1 MEKKF
6 NELLKNSIKTRRLYI
21 GDNMVLDPN
30 FDIKN
35 YLTDV
40 QKQVE
45 LEKIN
50 LNKNIFLP
58 IIKRQNIEQKSRI
71 YNTIDYKDSDS
82 VQNTR
87 NLKSISNVKKPLL
100 SLNNLLTLSRANNFH
115 SYNSETN
122 IKKPNN
128 PNRNI
133 TKNLVEVNRSIESAK
148 KELDKI
154 IKRNTE
160 GSKSLK
166 YLFNKKSNDV
176 FVINEPKINISKAI
190 KEIKKREQS
199 ALKVKNEENNKF
211 HQKSKTKSNY
221 DDIYVNFNIKNES
234 DNGIKENII
243 AFDRKNENAVFEPV
257 KIINDYNFLK
267 ELQVSVNERHLNK
280 FISQN
285 KQLSID
291 NLLLKIMNLETNKLH
306 LIENKH
312 LNKIKDEQ
320 KTIENNEQNFD
331 ECRTSQKKAC
341 RQIDTLYKNLQRKN
355 LELINEEI
363 KRKSDIKVILDENR
377 RYLVKIEHLRKYA
390 KFVTKVLGEDYFNI
404 FNEKI
409 LPQQKYDE
417 IIDYELLTKNVIKK
431 YNHLI
436 YDISDIEDEITTKKD
451 KFLSKEDKFWLKFKE
466 LEDFILT
473 ELSLNED
480 LKEEIKSIKKENDFN
495 LKDLRQKYEMLQK
508 EHNEL
513 NGKYE
518 IESFNYNEIEKRYN
532 HQKDYFDYLLKN
544 FYIYVKNNIVINNK
558 INADNKID
566 DDKLVAKDCVK
577 EIYSIVSELEK
588 HIDKFIMDLKEWEKK
603 DPKIFDEIIN
613 KRKKNIRQLKQINI
627 LKQEIKKKNLKFNIE
642 NDMRKLLQHSRKT
655 EAPYQKP
662 KKIVVVP
669 IDVKQDKEQENE
681 NLIIYED
688 E

>member
-6 NELLKNSIKTRRLYI
+6 NEILKNSIKKRRLYL

-50 LNKNIFLP
+50 LNKKIFLP
-58 IIKRQNIEQKSRI
+58 KIKNQNIEQKSI
-71 YNTIDYKDSDS
+71 NYNTIDYKDSNS
-82 VQNTR
+82 VNKTR
-87 NLKSISNVKKPLL
+87 NIKSISTVKKPLI
-100 SLNNLLTLSRANNFH
+100 SLNNLLTLSKANNFH

-133 TKNLVEVNRSIESAK
+133 QKNLLEVNKSIESAK

-154 IKRNTE
+154 IKKNTE
-160 GSKSLK
+160 GSKSSK
-166 YLFNKKSNDV
+166 YMFNKKNNNDI
-176 FVINEPKINISKAI
+176 FIINEPKINISKAI

-199 ALKVKNEENNKF
+199 AYKVKNEENNKI

-221 DDIYVNFNIKNES
+221 DSIYANIKDNDS
-234 DNGIKENII
+234 DNDIKESII

-257 KIINDYNFLK
+257 RIINEYNFLK
-267 ELQVSVNERHLNK
+267 DLQVSPNERHLNK
-280 FISQN
+280 FVSEN

-291 NLLLKIMNLETNKLH
+291 NLLLKIMNMETNKLH
-306 LIENKH
+306 LIENNH

-320 KTIENNEQNFD
+320 KTIEKNEQNFD
-331 ECRTSQKKAC
+331 ECQTSQKKAC
-341 RQIDTLYKNLQRKN
+341 RHIDSLYKNLQRKN
-355 LELINEEI
+355 FQLINEEL
-363 KRKSDIKVILDENR
+363 KSKSDIKGILDENR
-377 RYLVKIEHLRKYA
+377 RYLSKIEHLRKYA
-390 KFVTKVLGEDYFNI
+390 KFVSKVLGDDNYNVFD
-404 FNEKI
+404 EKI

-417 IIDYELLTKNVIKK
+417 NINYELLTKNVIKK

-436 YDISDIEDEITTKKD
+436 YDASEIEDEIN
-451 KFLSKEDKFWLKFKE
+451 SQNDKFWLKFKE
-466 LEDFILT
+466 MEDFIIND
-473 ELSLNED
+473 LSLNED
-480 LKEEIKSIKKENDFN
+480 LKEEIKNIKKENDFN
-495 LKDLRQKYEMLQK
+495 LKDLRQKYEMLLK
-508 EHNEL
+508 EHKEL
-513 NGKYE
+513 NDKYE
-518 IESFNYNEIEKRYN
+518 IESLNYSEIEKRYN
-532 HQKDYFDYLLKN
+532 HQKDYYDYLLKN
-544 FYIYVKNNIVINNK
+544 LYIYAKNNILINK
-558 INADNKID
+558 INTDNNIID
-566 DDKLVAKDCVK
+566 TKLAAKDCVK
-577 EIYSIVSELEK
+577 EIFSIVYELEK
-588 HIDKFIMDLKEWEKK
+588 YIDNYIMDLKEWEKK
-603 DPKIFDEIIN
+603 DPKIFEEILN
-613 KRKKNIRQLKQINI
+613 KRKKSIRQLKQINI
-627 LKQEIKKKNLKFNIE
+627 LKQEIKKKKLRFNIE
-642 NDMRKLLQHSRKT
+642 NDMKKLLQHSRKT

-669 IDVKQDKEQENE
+669 IDVKNEKEQENE

>member
-6 NELLKNSIKTRRLYI
+6 NELLKTSIKKRRLFI
-21 GDNMVLDPN
+21 GDNMALDPN

-50 LNKNIFLP
+50 LNKNVYLP
-58 IIKRQNIEQKSRI
+58 MIKNQNIEQKSKN
-71 YNTIDYKDSDS
+71 YNTMDCKNSNS
-82 VQNTR
+82 VQKTR
-87 NLKSISNVKKPLL
+87 NIKSFSNVKKPLI
-100 SLNNLLTLSRANNFH
+100 SLNNLLTLSKSNNFH

-133 TKNLVEVNRSIESAK
+133 QKNLVEVNKSIESAR

-154 IKRNTE
+154 IKKNTE
-160 GSKSLK
+160 GSKSSK
-166 YLFNKKSNDV
+166 FIFNKKSNDTLI
-176 FVINEPKINISKAI
+176 INEPKINISKAI

-199 ALKVKNEENNKF
+199 AFKIKNEENNKI
-211 HQKSKTKSNY
+211 HQKSKSKSNY
-221 DDIYVNFNIKNES
+221 DDIYVNLES
-234 DNGIKENII
+234 KKELDNDIKENII

-257 KIINDYNFLK
+257 KIINDYNLLK
-267 ELQVSVNERHLNK
+267 GLQVSANERHLNN
-280 FISQN
+280 FVSQN

-306 LIENKH
+306 VIENIH

-320 KTIENNEQNFD
+320 KTIETNEQNFD
-331 ECRTSQKKAC
+331 ECQSSQKKAC
-341 RQIDTLYKNLQRKN
+341 RQINNLYKNLQRQN
-355 LELINEEI
+355 LLLINEEL

-390 KFVTKVLGEDYFNI
+390 KFVTKVLGEDKNNI

-417 IIDYELLTKNVIKK
+417 NINYELLTKNVIKK
-431 YNHLI
+431 YNSLI
-436 YDISDIEDEITTKKD
+436 YDISEIEDELTPKNNKFIT
-451 KFLSKEDKFWLKFKE
+451 KEDKMWLKFKE
-466 LEDFILT
+466 IEDFIIKDI
-473 ELSLNED
+473 SLNED
-480 LKEEIKSIKKENDFN
+480 LKEEIKNIEKENDFN

-508 EHNEL
+508 EYKEL
-513 NGKYE
+513 IGKYE
-518 IESFNYNEIEKRYN
+518 IESCNYSEIEKRYN
-532 HQKDYFDYLLKN
+532 NQKDCFDCLLKK
-544 FYIYVKNNIVINNK
+544 FYIYIKNNIIINNK
-558 INADNKID
+558 INTDNKIADNKLI
-566 DDKLVAKDCVK
+566 AKDCVK
-577 EIYSIVSELEK
+577 EIYNIISELEK
-588 HIDKFIMDLKEWEKK
+588 YIDNFIMDLKEWEKK
-603 DPKIFDEIIN
+603 DPKIFDEILN

-627 LKQEIKKKNLKFNIE
+627 LKQEIKKKKLKFNIE

-669 IDVKQDKEQENE
+669 VDVKQEKEQENE